1 MKELTIHEME
11 QVNGGPIWF
20 VAAVGLQLAA
30 RYTASAGIRYATGSM
45 GLGVFT
51 FVSARE
57 FGSRKGK

>member
-30 RYTASAGIRYATGSM
+30 RYTASAGLRYAYGSI
-45 GLGVFT
+45 GLGIFT
-51 FVSARE
+51 YATARQ
-57 FGSRKGK
+57 FGKIKGE